1 MSADIEPPTC
11 ECACGCVESATTTDD
26 GGIPVCDVCATYM
39 VTDDGDIVCRG
50 MGLGETCHVC
60 RASIQWGGIRTGD
73 PGSGASNYRDG
84 TCECGED
91 AWRVEEAGGSW
102 DRYSYGV
109 EEAHQ

>member
-1 MSADIEPPTC
+1 
-11 ECACGCVESATTTDD
+11 
-26 GGIPVCDVCATYM
+26 M